1 MPIFEYV
8 CKDCSRTF
16 EALVMNSQ
24 EPECPA
30 CHGRHLEQIALYVCP
45 ARHQRRSRSRA
56 ESRVAPAPAA
66 TCPHAG
72 MMD

>member
-1 MPIFEYV
+1 MPIFEYL

-16 EALVMNSQ
+16 EALVMNSKQ
-24 EPECPA
+24 PECPA
-30 CHGRHLEQIALYVCP
+30 CHGQHLEQLLSTFAP
-45 ARHQRRSRSRA
+45 RA
-56 ESRVAPAPAA
+56 NSTASASAPSPCGAGACG